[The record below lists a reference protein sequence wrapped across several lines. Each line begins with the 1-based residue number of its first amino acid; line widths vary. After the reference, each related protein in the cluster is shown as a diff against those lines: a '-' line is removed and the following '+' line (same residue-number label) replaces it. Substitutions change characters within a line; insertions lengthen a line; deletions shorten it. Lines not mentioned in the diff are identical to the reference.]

1 VEKQIEKLDIAILGG
16 GPSGLFMFKR
26 LVESCA
32 THAVITIFEK
42 EGCLGCGMPYSHNG
56 AADEHITNVSGNEIP
71 ELVTPVADWI
81 RTVSGDTLNKYHIDP
96 SRFNEYKVLPRL
108 LFGQYLNA
116 QFKLLQKMAREKE
129 IQTEILYNSP
139 VEDVVDQ
146 PRDGKVQVISC
157 GKAHT
162 FDRVV
167 ICTGHLWPENHE
179 GLVPGWFD
187 SPYPPAKIAFKA
199 NHAIAVRGSSLT
211 AIDAIRTLARHNGS
225 FRRHEKGD
233 LEFIANEDSPDFSVV
248 MHSRNGLLPAVRF
261 HLEDTHLGKD
271 TLLSPEQIKTN
282 REQNDGFLELDYV
295 FEQNFK
301 EAIRKQDP
309 DFYERIRDLGM
320 EEFVGLVMELREKID
335 PFELLKAE
343 YREAEK
349 SMKRR
354 ESVYWK
360 EMLAVL
366 SFTMN
371 YPAKY
376 FSAEDMIRLRQV
388 LMPLISV
395 VIAFVPQS
403 SAETMLALH
412 AAGRLRM
419 VAVGDESEVIP
430 GEKGGAVYRYT
441 DESGTLQEKHYQTFV
456 DCIGQPHL
464 AYEDIPYKS
473 LTVNQTFSKARLRFR
488 DQQQAKAMMDAGHV
502 QVALQPDGKYYLE
515 VPGIAINDFFQAL
528 DAYNAVNERIYVMA
542 VPFIGGFN
550 PDYSGLDFC
559 EAASAR
565 IVGRLLNTHAGE
577 NGADV
582 SMAPVGGTAKAEAP
596 EVNGTETKGLKLY
609 MVLLGSKAPRR
620 VIEQHDFFFG
630 IATSLE
636 VLVPEM
642 KAFWPEAGNSLH
654 IDGWRE
660 VTNVDGYRV
669 EIHANDAVRSEQSGP
684 RLFFINLGGYQTG
697 KLEEQHYT
705 MLTVQP
711 DRRNALNTSKS
722 TTFFKQQTIAKVKG
736 ANAHIDEKYGIDVD
750 DIYRIEDVLSVGQ
763 KQRYHIRLIEGYEG
777 PADEIHLGYLKL
789 DRKA

>member
-1 VEKQIEKLDIAILGG
+1 MEKQIEKLDVAILGG

-26 LVESCA
+26 LIEAGA

-42 EGCLGCGMPYSHNG
+42 EACLGCGMPYSHIG

-71 ELVTPVADWI
+71 ELVTPISEWI
-81 RTVSGDTLNKYHIDP
+81 QTVSADTLNKYHIDP

-108 LFGQYLNA
+108 LFGQYLTA
-116 QFKLLQKMAREKE
+116 QFKLLQKMAREKG

-146 PRDGKVQVISC
+146 PREGKVQVISC

-167 ICTGHLWPENHE
+167 ICTGHLWPKNQE

-225 FRRHEKGD
+225 FGRNAKGE
-233 LEFIANEDSPDFSVV
+233 LEFIANTDSPDFRVV

-271 TLLSPEQIKTN
+271 TLLSAEQIRVN

-309 DFYERIRDLGM
+309 DFYERIRDLSM
-320 EEFVGLVMELREKID
+320 EAFVALVMELREKID

-403 SAETMLALH
+403 SAETLMALYT
-412 AAGRLRM
+412 AGRLSM

-430 GEKGGAVYRYT
+430 GENGGAVYRYT
-441 DESGTLQEKHYQTFV
+441 DESGTLQEKHYQTFI

-473 LTVNQTFSKARLRFR
+473 LIENRTFSKARLRFR
-488 DQQQAKAMMDAGHV
+488 DQQQAKAMMDAGQA
-502 QVALQPDGKYYLE
+502 QVALQPDRKYYLE

-565 IVGRLLNTHAGE
+565 IVGRLLNTDAG
-577 NGADV
+577 V
-582 SMAPVGGTAKAEAP
+582 EAP
-596 EVNGTETKGLKLY
+596 EVQGAETKGLKLY
-609 MVLLGSKAPRR
+609 MVLLGSKAPGR

-636 VLVPEM
+636 ALVPEM

-660 VTNVDGYRV
+660 VTNVEGFGV
-669 EIHANDAVRSEQSGP
+669 EIDARESGAPEQSAP
-684 RLFFINLGGYQTG
+684 RLFFINLGGYQSG

-705 MLTVQP
+705 LLTVQT
-711 DRRNALNTSKS
+711 DRRNALNASKS

-750 DIYRIEDVLSVGQ
+750 DVYRIEEVLSARQ
-763 KQRYHIRLIEGYEG
+763 KQLYQIRLTGDYKG
-777 PADEIHLGYLKL
+777 PEDEIHLGYRKL
-789 DRKA
+789 